1 MGMGAVAGAT
11 LASGALA
18 AGSSLIG
25 SSKAAAAQ
33 KQAANLQMQ
42 MYQQNVNRLQP
53 WVTAGAGALPTVSA
67 LTTPGSNM
75 TSVLRQ
81 MPGYQFQ
88 LDQGLKSTQSAAAA
102 RGLGVSGAALKGAG
116 TFATGLA
123 DKTYSE
129 MFQNALDVAKLGESA
144 AAGVGT
150 AGTSAAATAGGE
162 LGTGGLYQG
171 QGIQGIGN
179 AAVGGAQNYLNYNLM
194 QQYMQNMT
202 PGGTTNW
209 GPMPIGWT
217 GSPAP

>member
-1 MGMGAVAGAT
+1 MPALIG
-11 LASGALA
+11 GALA
-18 AGSSLIG
+18 AGGSVIG
-25 SSKAAAAQ
+25 GLFGKAGANKAADAQ
-33 KQAANLQMQ
+33 KQAAALQLQM
-42 MYQQNVNRLQP
+42 YHENVNRLQP

-81 MPGYQFQ
+81 MPGYQFA

-116 TFATGLA
+116 TFATGIA

-129 MFQNALDVAKLGESA
+129 MFSNALDVAKLGANA
-144 AAGVGT
+144 AAGVGQ

-179 AAVGGAQNYLNYNLM
+179 AAVGGLQNYLNYSLM
-194 QQYMQNMT
+194 QKMFPQ
-202 PGGTTNW
+202 GTTNYPTSGQQY
-209 GPMPIGWT
+209 GP
-217 GSPAP
+217 PAPAPL